1 MPLPTTVNRHFIHVQ
16 GVSRFPIILGV
27 KVAYK
32 LHLLM
37 IELRRYQLEDES
49 TPVTEWLRGLRDKR
63 ARAQIEVRLRR
74 VSAGN
79 FGDCKPVGEGVS
91 ELRVDIGLGY
101 RVYYGKHG
109 QAWVILLCGG
119 DKASQPV
126 DITRAKA
133 YWADWKRR
141 NS

>member
-1 MPLPTTVNRHFIHVQ
+1 
-16 GVSRFPIILGV
+16 
-27 KVAYK
+27 
-32 LHLLM
+32 M
-37 IELRRYQLEDES
+37 IELRRYQLEEGS
-49 TPVTEWLRGLRDKR
+49 VPFTEWLCGLRDVR

-74 VSAGN
+74 ISSGN

-91 ELRVDIGLGY
+91 ELRLDIGAGY
-101 RVYYGKHG
+101 RVYYGRYG
-109 QAWVILLCGG
+109 QSLVILLCVG
-119 DKASQPV
+119 DKGSQQA

>member
-1 MPLPTTVNRHFIHVQ
+1 
-16 GVSRFPIILGV
+16 
-27 KVAYK
+27 
-32 LHLLM
+32 M

-49 TPVTEWLRGLRDKR
+49 TPVTEWLCGLRDTR

-79 FGDCKPVGEGVS
+79 FGDCKSVGEGVS
-91 ELRVDIGLGY
+91 ELRVDVGAGY

-109 QAWVILLCGG
+109 QALVILLCGG
-119 DKASQPV
+119 DKGSQQT
-126 DITRAKA
+126 DIMHAKA
-133 YWADWKRR
+133 CWADWKRR

>member
-1 MPLPTTVNRHFIHVQ
+1 
-16 GVSRFPIILGV
+16 
-27 KVAYK
+27 
-32 LHLLM
+32 M

-49 TPVTEWLRGLRDKR
+49 TPVTEWLRGLRDTR

-91 ELRVDIGLGY
+91 EMRVDIGTGY

-109 QAWVILLCGG
+109 QALIILLCGG
-119 DKASQPV
+119 DKGSQQA

-133 YWADWKRR
+133 CWANWKRR
-141 NS
+141 KS

>member
-1 MPLPTTVNRHFIHVQ
+1 
-16 GVSRFPIILGV
+16 
-27 KVAYK
+27 
-32 LHLLM
+32 M

-49 TPVTEWLRGLRDKR
+49 TPVTEWLRGLRDTR

-79 FGDCKPVGEGVS
+79 FGNCKSVGEGVS
-91 ELRVDIGLGY
+91 ELRVDIGSGY
-101 RVYYGKHG
+101 RVYYGKRA
-109 QAWVILLCGG
+109 QALVILLCGG
-119 DKASQPV
+119 DKGSQQT
-126 DITRAKA
+126 DITHAKA

>member
-1 MPLPTTVNRHFIHVQ
+1 
-16 GVSRFPIILGV
+16 
-27 KVAYK
+27 
-32 LHLLM
+32 M
-37 IELRRYQLEDES
+37 IELRRYQLEDGG
-49 TPVTEWLRGLRDKR
+49 TPVTEWLSGLRDSR

-79 FGDCKPVGEGVS
+79 FGDCKHVGEGVS
-91 ELRVDIGLGY
+91 ELRVDVGTGY

-109 QAWVILLCGG
+109 QALVILLCGG
-119 DKASQPV
+119 NKGSQQT
-126 DITRAKA
+126 DITHAKA

>member
-1 MPLPTTVNRHFIHVQ
+1 
-16 GVSRFPIILGV
+16 
-27 KVAYK
+27 
-32 LHLLM
+32 M
-37 IELRRYQLEDES
+37 IELRRYQLEDKS
-49 TPVTEWLRGLRDKR
+49 TPVTVWLRGLRDAR

-91 ELRVDIGLGY
+91 ELRVDIGTGY

-109 QAWVILLCGG
+109 QALIILLCGG
-119 DKASQPV
+119 DKGSQQA